1 MGVVRGGKSPAPR
14 RWEVRGVLRRA
25 ALILLLMPAAYLALC
40 TFALMVYRVV
50 DPPLT
55 TVQLQRFLEGLSV
68 PQGPG
73 WHRQK
78 VPMNRISVHLQHA
91 VVAAE
96 DARFREHAGV
106 DWRGLQEAVEDNVRR
121 GRLWRGGS
129 TITQQLV
136 KNLFLTTHA
145 SFLRKAFELPL
156 ALLAELFLPKE
167 RILEIYLNVVE
178 WGPGVFG
185 AEAAANYHYD
195 VSAARL
201 TRDQAARL
209 AACLPLPRKRTPQR
223 MDRYAAIIEHR
234 MALMGW

>member
-1 MGVVRGGKSPAPR
+1 
-14 RWEVRGVLRRA
+14 
-25 ALILLLMPAAYLALC
+25 
-40 TFALMVYRVV
+40 MVFRVV

-55 TVQLQRFLEGLSV
+55 MLQLQRFLGSLAD
-68 PQGPG
+68 PQRPE
-73 WHRQK
+73 WHHRT
-78 VPMNRISVHLQHA
+78 VPMASISAHLQHA

-96 DARFREHAGV
+96 DSRFREHAGV

-136 KNLFLTTHA
+136 KNLFFTTHA
-145 SFLRKAFELPL
+145 SFLRKLFELPL

-167 RILEIYLNVVE
+167 RILELYLNVVE
-178 WGPGVFG
+178 WGPRVFG
-185 AEAAANYHYD
+185 AEAAARFHYG

-201 TRDQAARL
+201 SRDQAARL
-209 AACLPLPRKRTPQR
+209 AACLPSPRKRTPQR

-234 MALMGW
+234 MAVMGW

>member
-1 MGVVRGGKSPAPR
+1 
-14 RWEVRGVLRRA
+14 
-25 ALILLLMPAAYLALC
+25 
-40 TFALMVYRVV
+40 MVYRVV

-55 TVQLQRFLEGLSV
+55 TVQLQRFVEGLAGL
-68 PQGPG
+68 QGPR
-73 WHRQK
+73 WHWRK
-78 VPMNRISVHLQHA
+78 VPMNRISVQLQHA

-156 ALLAELFLPKE
+156 ALVAELFLPKE

-185 AEAAANYHYD
+185 AEAAATYHYN
-195 VSAARL
+195 VSASRL

-209 AACLPLPRKRTPQR
+209 AACLPSPRKRTPQR

-234 MALMGW
+234 MAQMGW